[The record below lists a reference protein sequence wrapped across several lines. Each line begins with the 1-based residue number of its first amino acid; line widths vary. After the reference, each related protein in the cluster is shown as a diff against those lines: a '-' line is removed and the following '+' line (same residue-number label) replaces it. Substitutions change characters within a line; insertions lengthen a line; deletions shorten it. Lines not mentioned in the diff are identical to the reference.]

1 MRQPQIPSRRHR
13 PGGGS
18 AVNGG
23 KGDTGR
29 PALARV
35 RMNPSRTGEGKK
47 IDTWRI
53 DLPNGGFADVEIR
66 LHASVSDSAS
76 FEAQTRH
83 PELRDLGP
91 VRASDLN
98 DLRLRLSRA
107 VEELLEARHGETWRP
122 ALLVETGAILHR
134 RSKANST
141 EQARCLEVRFEV
153 EPLRANAQPAGQN
166 MPVRDVLRGPVR
178 HRIVERGRSDT
189 FPKGEEL
196 GEQVRWSNERG
207 TPVARILVEDDA
219 ETRERLD
226 AIEAALRGFG
236 EALADRL
243 SPGRIHDGLPSPDEL
258 VELMRAA
265 ADAPRQTPESDPE
278 PDFFP

>member
-53 DLPNGGFADVEIR
+53 DLPDGGFADVEIR

-76 FEAQTRH
+76 FEAQARH
-83 PELRDLGP
+83 PDLRDLAP

-122 ALLVETGAILHR
+122 ALLIETGAILHR
-134 RSKANST
+134 RSKANGT
-141 EQARCLEVRFEV
+141 ERARCLEVRFEV
-153 EPLRANAQPAGQN
+153 EPLRASWQPAGRN
-166 MPVRDVLRGPVR
+166 IPVRDVLRGPVR
-178 HRIVERGRSDT
+178 HQIVERGRADT
-189 FPKGEEL
+189 FPKGEDL
-196 GEQVRWSNERG
+196 SEQVRWSNERS
-207 TPVARILVEDDA
+207 TPVARLLVVDDA

-226 AIEAALRGFG
+226 ALEAALRGFG

-265 ADAPRQTPESDPE
+265 VNAPRHAADSDPD